1 LHANRFAFSRFA
13 LLVQRCVNG
22 YVRKS
27 SLLSELSASRQAAA
41 VFAVLDRENLLVRQ
55 VVAGIE
61 NGFAVNSPLFH

>member
-1 LHANRFAFSRFA
+1 M
-13 LLVQRCVNG
+13 NG